1 MAFPAPRRSLCV
13 AVLAACAAW
22 VRGYDHGDAHGPYG
36 HGEHGGHGDGHGG
49 HTDGP
54 RYKPEMM
61 DFAGS
66 FSKSKFSNILIYL
79 IFCQVDLLV
88 L

>member
-1 MAFPAPRRSLCV
+1 MAFPALRRSLYV

-22 VRGYDHGDAHGPYG
+22 VCGDDHGDAHGPYG
-36 HGEHGGHGDGHGG
+36 HGGHGGHD

-66 FSKSKFSNILIYL
+66 FSKGTLIK
-79 IFCQVDLLV
+79 IFNFLSGTSSCFMM
-88 L
+88 